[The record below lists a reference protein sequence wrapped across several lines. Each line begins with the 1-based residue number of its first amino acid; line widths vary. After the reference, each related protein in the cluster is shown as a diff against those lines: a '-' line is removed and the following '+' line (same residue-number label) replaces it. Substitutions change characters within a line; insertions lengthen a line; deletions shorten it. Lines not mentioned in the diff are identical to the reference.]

1 METQVPSW
9 LGESPAK
16 DDDEIRLP
24 ASIERRR
31 VELALAYQTFEII
44 FDETLDRLMAGHLL
58 SDVVD
63 DYNDSHPIPISHS
76 HFQHWMFRDKERKR
90 RYDEAME
97 LGTHVTLDEMVRI
110 ADGRDNPMEDVQ
122 RSLVRI
128 KVRERK
134 LKAYN
139 RKVFGEDSSGV
150 SGGAGGP
157 ITINI
162 TGVES
167 PYSKRPT
174 ATIIEEVIN
183 VRPALSSS

>member
-9 LGESPAK
+9 LGESPITEK
-16 DDDEIRLP
+16 TDDEIRLP
-24 ASIERRR
+24 LSVELRRAN
-31 VELALAYQTFEII
+31 LALAHQTFDLI
-44 FDETLDRLMAGHLL
+44 FEDTLDRLTAGHLL
-58 SDVVD
+58 SDIII
-63 DYNDSHPIPISHS
+63 DYNESHPIKIEGSK
-76 HFQHWMFRDKERKR
+76 FQQWIFRDKDRKK

-97 LGTHVTLDEMVRI
+97 LGTHVTLDEMIRI

-139 RKVFGEDSSGV
+139 RRVFGDDSSAV
-150 SGGAGGP
+150 GGGGGGP

-162 TGVES
+162 GAVES
-167 PYSKRPT
+167 PYAKPIPKADVVDVTPR
-174 ATIIEEVIN
+174 IENE
-183 VRPALSSS
+183 

>member
-1 METQVPSW
+1 MPSW
-9 LGESPAK
+9 LGESPAPT
-16 DDDEIRLP
+16 DDEIRLP
-24 ASIERRR
+24 VSPELRKLNI
-31 VELALAYQTFEII
+31 ELAQQTYDLIFE
-44 FDETLDRLMAGHLL
+44 DTLDRLTAGHML
-58 SDVVD
+58 SDIVI
-63 DYNDSHPIPISHS
+63 DYNESHPVPIVLAK
-76 HFQHWMFRDKERKR
+76 FQQWIFRDKERKR

-97 LGTHVTLDEMVRI
+97 LGTHITLDEMIRI

-139 RKVFGEDSSGV
+139 RKVFGDDSSGV
-150 SGGAGGP
+150 SGGANGP

-167 PYSKRPT
+167 PHAKPIDIT
-174 ATIIEEVIN
+174 PKPDIIDVSPKG
-183 VRPALSSS
+183 VP

>member
-1 METQVPSW
+1 METQIPSW
-9 LGESPAK
+9 LGESPITDK
-16 DDDEIRLP
+16 TDDEIRLP
-24 ASIERRR
+24 LSVELRRAN
-31 VELALAYQTFEII
+31 LALAHQTFDLI
-44 FDETLDRLMAGHLL
+44 FEDTLDRLTAGHLL
-58 SDVVD
+58 SDIVI
-63 DYNDSHPIPISHS
+63 DYNETHPVKIELAK
-76 HFQHWMFRDKERKR
+76 FQQWMFRDKERKK

-97 LGTHVTLDEMVRI
+97 LGTHVTLDEMIRI

-139 RKVFGEDSSGV
+139 RKVFGDDASAVG
-150 SGGAGGP
+150 GGAGGP

-167 PYSKRPT
+167 PHAKPVE
-174 ATIIEEVIN
+174 IIEDIN
-183 VRPALSSS
+183 VKPKLAG